1 MALSDIELYQSLLAR
16 VEADRRLRLHTGI
29 LLAVTGLLTASR
41 FLFGHDK
48 SDVEETPRRGLIEEP
63 VVLISL
69 VGWGIGVM
77 LQFLE
82 THKRIDRQ
90 IGK

>member
-16 VEADRRLRLHTGI
+16 DEADRRFRLHAGI
-29 LLAVTGLLTASR
+29 LLLVTGLLTASR
-41 FLFGHDK
+41 FLFGRGK
-48 SDVEETPRRGLIEEP
+48 AGPAEAPSRGLIEEP
-63 VVLISL
+63 VVLITL
-69 VGWGIGVM
+69 AGWGVGVI

-82 THKRIDRQ
+82 THRRIDRQ